1 MCLLMKGV
9 IPLSYPALVREA
21 VRRLKIDGVGG
32 EIRRHASKRVK
43 FMLRS
48 EFEELLP
55 IEASTMKKVA
65 NRAPVVDC
73 VASTALQL

>member
-1 MCLLMKGV
+1 MKGV
-9 IPLSYPALVREA
+9 IPLSYPVLVRQ
-21 VRRLKIDGVGG
+21 VDGVGG

-55 IEASTMKKVA
+55 IEA
-65 NRAPVVDC
+65 
-73 VASTALQL
+73 